1 EEDVTWRRRDMPKV
15 QVFPK
20 TDLKAPWEARHSRI
34 CAVPVMFMV
43 TCRNKERVSECFPG
57 HVPASLKQRILG
69 TIRINIL
76 PGDRLGVPRLGGF
89 CRLCGVRVLRDRTPR
104 KHQR

>member
-1 EEDVTWRRRDMPKV
+1 MPQV
-15 QVFPK
+15 QGFSK
-20 TDLKAPWEARHSRI
+20 TDLKRPLDDRHSRI

-43 TCRNKERVSECFPG
+43 TCRNKERVSECFPEY
-57 HVPASLKQRILG
+57 VPASLKQRILG
-69 TIRINIL
+69 TVRINIL

-89 CRLCGVRVLRDRTPR
+89 WRLCGVRVLRDCTPR